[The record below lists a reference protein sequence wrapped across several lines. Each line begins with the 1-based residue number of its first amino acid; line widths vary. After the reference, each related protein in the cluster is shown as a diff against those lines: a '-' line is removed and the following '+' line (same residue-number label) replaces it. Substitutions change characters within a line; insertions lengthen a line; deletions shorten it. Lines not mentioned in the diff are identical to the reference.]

1 MFFCPTHYNV
11 RVLVIIKRRT
21 KKICKKGRE
30 LKKKCENIC
39 NLSYITIHYI
49 NRKDSIQKQFKVI
62 AVGDIAGTTFC
73 IFKHRL

>member
-1 MFFCPTHYNV
+1 MFFYSVHCNV
-11 RVLVIIKRRT
+11 RVLVIIKRRSE
-21 KKICKKGRE
+21 KICRKEGE

-39 NLSYITIHYI
+39 NLTYITIHYI